1 MGTNE
6 WRFLVDRLIGYL
18 ADGTELHYVEIGGPS
33 TVTKPTTTPK
43 GAAIC
48 SMSIATEDD
57 TGVVSFFS
65 EVENDWVAQCS
76 FQG

>member
-6 WRFLVDRLIGYL
+6 WRFLVDRLLGYL
-18 ADGTELHYVEIGGPS
+18 ADGTELHYVEIGGAS
-33 TVTKPTTTPK
+33 TVAKPTTTPK

-57 TGVVSFFS
+57 TGVVSFFN
-65 EVENDWVAQCS
+65 EATGEWVQQFS

>member
-6 WRFLVDRLIGYL
+6 WRFLVDRLIGFL

-33 TVTKPTTTPK
+33 TVTKPTTTPS

-48 SMSIATEDD
+48 STSIATEDD

-65 EVENDWVAQCS
+65 EATGAWVEQFS